1 MTVFQE
7 IETVELKKSTS
18 ERKEAVISLVAMLN
32 KHQRGEVWFGVIN
45 DKTKQNVRQ
54 PIRNRDICIEDIHIK
69 LDMLNVLIFVH
80 INGVF
85 TKNEQQY

>member
-18 ERKEAVISLVAMLN
+18 ERKETVISLVAMLN

-45 DKTKQNVRQ
+45 DKQNVRQ
-54 PIRNRDICIEDIHIK
+54 PIRNRDICIEDIHIR
-69 LDMLNVLIFVH
+69 LDMLNVLIYVH
-80 INGVF
+80 INDVF